1 MLETLILGAGPA
13 GCQMAYF
20 LQKAGLPYL
29 VLERGREA
37 ATFFASYPQSGRL
50 ISINKRHTGRENAD
64 FALRHDWNSLL
75 SDDPSMRFTEFSDD
89 YYPDKEDLH
98 IYLNR
103 FAKHF
108 QLKIRYECTVFRIEK
123 THTDETTYLVHFK
136 HKEKR
141 YRLPCRK
148 LIVAS
153 GLGLPV
159 KPDIPLNVKKPI
171 YHYAEFP
178 KGFFLEKENL
188 ERYANKSL
196 LILGNGNSAYELANL
211 LTPYCSSI
219 IIHGRKPKQW
229 ACSSHYTGDLRSIY
243 LPYLDTFLLK
253 SLNAW
258 NHCPHRKLMI
268 DQETIESKYILSY
281 LCEEGCDTKHKFY
294 EDSLNGFDEV
304 IFSTGWKFDS
314 SLYDFDFYV
323 TEDEKY
329 PMISPYFEALH
340 NPNLYFIGALGH
352 SLDYKKSSGG
362 FIHGFRYLIQF
373 FYRFHYEKRFPR
385 QEFQREDPKSLILYL
400 LERINTASSLYQMYG
415 YLCDFFYVS
424 GDTIVYVTDIIKEYA
439 DSPDHIITGKYS
451 FLLTLEYGEERITDI
466 YKFGQKVSDLGTES
480 KSTLLH
486 PVLRIFE
493 QGDRKRLIDI
503 VHFDEDLLANYTFQ
517 EKYADKFE
525 RTLRGYL

>member
-20 LQKAGLPYL
+20 LQKDGLPYL
-29 VLERGREA
+29 VLERGKEA
-37 ATFFASYPQSGRL
+37 ATFFSSYPQSGRL
-50 ISINKRHTGRENAD
+50 ISINKRHVGKDDAD

-108 QLKIRYECTVFRIEK
+108 QLKIRYECTVFRIEQTQEK
-123 THTDETTYLVHFK
+123 TYIVHFK
-136 HKEKR
+136 HKQKS
-141 YRLPCRK
+141 YTLDCKK

-153 GLGLPV
+153 GLGLPM
-159 KPDIPLNVKKPI
+159 KPSIPVNVKKPI
-171 YHYAEFP
+171 FHYAEFP

-188 ERYANKSL
+188 ETYANKSL
-196 LILGNGNSAYELANL
+196 LIVGNGNSAYELANL

-219 IIHGRKPKQW
+219 IIHGRRPKPW
-229 ACSSHYTGDLRSIY
+229 ACSTHYTGDLRSVY

-258 NHCPHRKLMI
+258 NHCPTQKLMI
-268 DQETIESKYILSY
+268 DQETAESKYILSY

-294 EDSLNGFDEV
+294 EDSLDGFDEV
-304 IFSTGWKFDS
+304 IFCTGWKFDS

-329 PMISPYFEALH
+329 PMITPYFEAFH

-352 SLDYKKSSGG
+352 SLDFKKSSGG

-373 FYRFHYEKRFPR
+373 FYRFHYQKGFPN
-385 QEFQREDPKSLILYL
+385 QVFPKAERKGLISHILK
-400 LERINTASSLYQMYG
+400 RINTASSLYQMYG

-424 GDTIVYVTDIIKEYA
+424 DETIVYVSDIIQDYA
-439 DSPDHIITGKYS
+439 GSPDHRITGSFS
-451 FLLTLEYGEERITDI
+451 FLLSLEYGEDRITDI
-466 YKFGQKVSDLGTES
+466 YKMGQKVSDLGTES

-493 QGDRKRLIDI
+493 HRESKKLVDI
-503 VHFDEDLLANYTFQ
+503 VHFDEDLLANYTFP
-517 EKYADKFE
+517 EKYGDKFE
-525 RTLRGYL
+525 RVLRAYL